1 MQNFRNEWGKL
12 EITEKIT
19 KNCSHIGREKYTKR
33 EFLNYKI
40 FLNHFKMMW
49 DISNS

>member
-19 KNCSHIGREKYTKR
+19 KNCSHIGREKYTKTGNGPD
-33 EFLNYKI
+33 LAYNPW
-40 FLNHFKMMW
+40 LANP
-49 DISNS
+49 